1 MNSQHCWKK
10 VYNKRTFNFNAIKII
25 VNLVF
30 LEKKMKEGQAK
41 ENLYF
46 YHSVL
51 KFKYHLNNVNLLKN
65 ISIFKLKGKNVLH
78 FKLNAQKEGIIYL
91 YK

>member
-1 MNSQHCWKK
+1 
-10 VYNKRTFNFNAIKII
+10 
-25 VNLVF
+25 
-30 LEKKMKEGQAK
+30 MKEGRAK

-46 YHSVL
+46 YHSVLL

-91 YK
+91 YKYKNTFLLLTFLYLTNYLFAF